1 MNLPEKNPTENARS
15 YALRVLL
22 DNIINLELAPG
33 SAVSEKELSL
43 QMNLSRTPVRE
54 ALIELSKLKLV
65 EILPQRGSYIARID
79 YGLIEETRFMRLVLE
94 NAVVELACTQGIED
108 KYFDCLRENLVQQQV
123 NLTSTDNA
131 LLLRLDNDFHRII
144 FQAVNK
150 MGIYE
155 VIRQQMVHADRL
167 RSLTIKL
174 IQNEIVTND
183 HENIFYA
190 LRKRDGELAKMV
202 MTRHLT
208 RYEDEKSEVC
218 RNYPDYFISDQD
230 GGR

>member
-1 MNLPEKNPTENARS
+1 MKLPEKHPLENARS

-22 DNIINLELAPG
+22 DNIINLELTPG

-65 EILPQRGSYIARID
+65 EILPQRGSYITKID
-79 YGLIEETRFMRLVLE
+79 YNQIEETRCMRMVLE
-94 NAVVELACTQGIED
+94 SAVVELACAQGME
-108 KYFDCLRENLVQQQV
+108 KQYLESMEENLVQQRV
-123 NLTSTDNA
+123 HIMSADNA
-131 LLLRLDNDFHRII
+131 LLLKLDNDFHRIL
-144 FQAVNK
+144 FQSVNK

-190 LRKRDGELAKMV
+190 LKRRDGELAKMV

-208 RYEDEKSEVC
+208 RYEDEKSEVY
-218 RNYPDYFISDQD
+218 RNYPDYFVTD
-230 GGR
+230 

>member
-1 MNLPEKNPTENARS
+1 MNLPEKNPMENARS
-15 YALRVLL
+15 YAIRVLL

-65 EILPQRGSYIARID
+65 EILPQRGSYIAKID
-79 YGLIEETRFMRLVLE
+79 YDMIEETRFMRLVLE
-94 NAVVELACTQGIED
+94 NAIVELACTQGMEK
-108 KYFDCLRENLVQQQV
+108 KYLDSLKENMRLQQIYL
-123 NLTSTDNA
+123 NSSDNA
-131 LLLRLDNDFHRII
+131 LLLRLDNDFHKII
-144 FQAVNK
+144 FQSVNK

-174 IQNEIVTND
+174 IENRIVTND
-183 HENIFYA
+183 HENILYA
-190 LRKRDGELAKMV
+190 LERRDGELAKMI
-202 MTRHLT
+202 MTRHLS
-208 RYEDEKSEVC
+208 RYEDERSEVR
-218 RNYPDYFISDQD
+218 RNYPDYFVGD
-230 GGR
+230 

>member
-1 MNLPEKNPTENARS
+1 MKLPEKHPLENARS

-22 DNIINLELAPG
+22 DNIINLELTPG

-65 EILPQRGSYIARID
+65 EILPQRGSYITKID
-79 YGLIEETRFMRLVLE
+79 YNQIEETRFMRMVLE
-94 NAVVELACTQGIED
+94 SAVVELACAQGME
-108 KYFDCLRENLVQQQV
+108 KQYLEGMEENLVQQRV
-123 NLTSTDNA
+123 HIMSTDNA
-131 LLLRLDNDFHRII
+131 LLLKLDNDFHRIL
-144 FQAVNK
+144 FQSVNK

-190 LRKRDGELAKMV
+190 LKRRDGELAKMV

-208 RYEDEKSEVC
+208 RYEDEKSEVY
-218 RNYPDYFISDQD
+218 RNYPDYFVTD
-230 GGR
+230 

>member
-1 MNLPEKNPTENARS
+1 MNLPEKNPAENARS

-22 DNIINLELAPG
+22 DNIVNLELAPG

-65 EILPQRGSYIARID
+65 EILPQRGSYITKID
-79 YGLIEETRFMRLVLE
+79 YNLIEETRFMRLVLE
-94 NAVVELACTQGIED
+94 NAVVELACSQGMEQTYLDSI
-108 KYFDCLRENLVQQQV
+108 RENLVQQQM

-131 LLLRLDNDFHRII
+131 LLLQLDNDFHKII
-144 FQAVNK
+144 FQSVNK
-150 MGIYE
+150 LGIHE

-190 LRKRDGELAKMV
+190 LKRRDAELAKMV

-208 RYEDEKSEVC
+208 RYEDEKSEVY
-218 RNYPDYFISDQD
+218 RNYPDYFVSN
-230 GGR
+230 

>member
-1 MNLPEKNPTENARS
+1 MNLPEKNPAENARS

-94 NAVVELACTQGIED
+94 NAVVELACAQGIEE
-108 KYFDCLRENLVQQQV
+108 KYFDSLRENLVQQQV

-144 FQAVNK
+144 FQSVNK